1 VDSPGRGRVVLSIL
15 RGMTDDEMRL
25 YLDHLAQ
32 LPDGPDLPEEDED
45 GDAEE
50 PVAADR
56 AAGRV
61 QVAVVSSPPGRLRRV
76 HTKGLW
82 FAGLPELFIDPP
94 ANFGFGQ
101 ENEDDWARLAFL
113 LASALIT
120 LGQDLI
126 EAEHFDLEPHHD
138 VFRGRPVRIWLAR
151 HEAPDDEL
159 RAALGPSVD
168 TVIRVECSLWA
179 EEEPARILTGAGA

>member
-1 VDSPGRGRVVLSIL
+1 
-15 RGMTDDEMRL
+15 MTDDEMRL

-32 LPDGPDLPEEDED
+32 LPDSPDLPEDDEDED
-45 GDAEE
+45 ELVAEGGG
-50 PVAADR
+50 
-56 AAGRV
+56 AGRV
-61 QVAVVSSPPGRLRRV
+61 QVAVVSTPPGRLRRV

-94 ANFGFGQ
+94 VNFGLDA
-101 ENEDDWARLAFL
+101 EDDWPRLTFL

-138 VFRGRPVRIWLAR
+138 IFRGRPVRIWLAR
-151 HEAPDDEL
+151 HEAPDDQL
-159 RAALGPSVD
+159 RAALGPAVD

-179 EEEPARILTGAGA
+179 EEDPARILTGAGA